1 VFDDRF
7 PNIAELVARD
17 GPFELGESEDIP
29 ALIRAYDPGG
39 TIYEGK
45 SSYPTLEAALQDLEK
60 NLVEWLEETG

>member
-1 VFDDRF
+1 MFDDQF
-7 PNIAELVARD
+7 PNIADLIAR
-17 GPFELGESEDIP
+17 GGWFELGESENIP
-29 ALIRAYDPGG
+29 AMIRAYDPGS

>member
-1 VFDDRF
+1 MFDSRF
-7 PNIAELVARD
+7 PNIADLVAR
-17 GPFELGESEDIP
+17 GGWFELGESEDIP
-29 ALIRAYDPGG
+29 AMIRAYDHGG